1 MEEFGVKPDVVT
13 FSTIMNAWSSEGLMD
28 KCQEIFDDMVKSGIE
43 PDVHVFSILAKGHVR
58 AGEPEKAESILKVM
72 KASKVCPNVVIFTTI
87 ISGWCSAG
95 KMENALRVYEMMC
108 DLDISPNLKTFE
120 TLIWGFGEA
129 KQPWKAEEFLE
140 IMENKRIRP
149 GKNTI
154 QLVADAWR
162 AIGFINEAQ
171 RILNDTD
178 DDDDD
183 QSSTTMLKTNSENP
197 NDNLEKLI
205 QKEESYA
212 TYSNPLQIHGR
223 FITNQNGSDVGNFRN
238 QMVQRR
244 SNLSGEN
251 LNIST
256 KSMLVITARGGTCG
270 LKVKSCLGFQRQFQM
285 QVRIFEQGNTCRL
298 IF

>member
-1 MEEFGVKPDVVT
+1 MKPDVIT
-13 FSTIMNAWSSEGLMD
+13 FSTIMNAWSSAGLMD

-72 KASKVCPNVVIFTTI
+72 KESKVCPNVVIFTTI

-108 DLDISPNLKTFE
+108 ELDISPNLKTFE
-120 TLIWGFGEA
+120 TLIWGYGEA
-129 KQPWKAEEFLE
+129 KQPWKAEELLE
-140 IMENKRIRP
+140 IMDNKRVRP

-162 AIGFINEAQ
+162 AIGFLSEAQ
-171 RILNDTD
+171 RILNDAD

-183 QSSTTMLKTNSENP
+183 QSSTTMPKTNSENP

-212 TYSNPLQIHGR
+212 TYSSLLQIPGR
-223 FITNQNGSDVGNFRN
+223 FTTNQNGSDVGNFRN
-238 QMVQRR
+238 QTVLRR
-244 SNLSGEN
+244 SNLSVEN
-251 LNIST
+251 LSIAT
-256 KSMLVITARGGTCG
+256 KSMVVTTARAGTCG
-270 LKVKSCLGFQRQFQM
+270 LKLKSCLGFQRQFQM
-285 QVRIFEQGNTCRL
+285 QVRIFEQVNTCRL